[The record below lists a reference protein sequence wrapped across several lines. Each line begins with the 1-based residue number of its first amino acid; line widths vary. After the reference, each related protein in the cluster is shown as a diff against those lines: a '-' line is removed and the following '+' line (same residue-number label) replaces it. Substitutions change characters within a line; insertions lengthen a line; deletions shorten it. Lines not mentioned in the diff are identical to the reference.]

1 MKLEFFLETDDQ
13 FVVNGY
19 ELKIYFLHDVI
30 DWPFTER
37 PNIAQNPGGMQHI
50 VPVPRNLWHNIA
62 TASISGYK
70 SSCGLH

>member
-30 DWPFTER
+30 D
-37 PNIAQNPGGMQHI
+37 
-50 VPVPRNLWHNIA
+50 
-62 TASISGYK
+62 
-70 SSCGLH
+70 